1 MRKIDRVK
9 VKRLIKQE
17 VARFIKDNPKS
28 KALLEKGKAFLIG
41 GVPMAGMAGWAG
53 SFPIYV
59 KEAHGAYLTDVDGH
73 RYLDLCLGD
82 TGAMCGHTPKAT
94 IDAINKQIN
103 KGFTYWLPT
112 EDSIWVG
119 EELTRRFKVTHW
131 QVYLRASDA
140 NVVAIGVA
148 RDVTRRYPILIY
160 DGCYHGHVPDT
171 KFGLMN
177 EGYWPGLS
185 NSQEDS
191 VVIDG
196 GIMWRNNHALGS
208 VPTKITGTRVIQFN
222 DINALE
228 RTLATREIACVLAEP
243 AMTNVGIIMP
253 DPGYH
258 DALRALT
265 RKYGT
270 ILIIDETH
278 TMCSGTGGLIKLWN
292 LDPDI
297 VTLGKPVAGGIA
309 TALMGISDRVDN
321 DLKIRGSGRPMKN
334 LGGGTLSGN
343 ALSIAAMRA
352 TLEHVLTE
360 ETYAH
365 TIGLCKQLVEG
376 VDRTIKDNDLPWH
389 VLRLGCRAEWRWSP
403 VPPKNGLEAKT
414 AMDPDLHELVHI
426 YFMNRGIL
434 LTPPHSMVLIAPD
447 CTVED
452 IDFHNRVFQE
462 FVSELIK

>member
-1 MRKIDRVK
+1 MVTIDRAK
-9 VKRLIKQE
+9 IKKLIEREKL
-17 VARFIKDNPKS
+17 RFDSQRPKS
-28 KALLEKGKAFLIG
+28 KALFDRGKTSLIA
-41 GVPMAGMAGWAG
+41 GVPMAGMAEWAG

-82 TGAMCGHTPKAT
+82 TGAMCGHTPQAT
-94 IDAINKQIN
+94 IEAVIKQIN

-148 RDVTRRYPILIY
+148 RDVTHRYPILIY

-171 KFGLMN
+171 KYGFTDSGYRPDISE
-177 EGYWPGLS
+177 EGVKIE
-185 NSQEDS
+185 NN
-191 VVIDG
+191 IF
-196 GIMWRNNHALGS
+196 WRSNHALG
-208 VPTKITGTRVIQFN
+208 PIPNKAAGTRVIQFN

-278 TMCSGTGGLIKLWN
+278 TMCSGTGGLIKIWN

-297 VTLGKPVAGGIA
+297 VTLGKPIASGIP
-309 TALMGISDRVDN
+309 TAVMGISDQVDR
-321 DLKIRGSGRPMKN
+321 DLKVRGSGKPMKN

-352 TLEHVLTE
+352 TLEYVLTE

-365 TIGLCKQLVEG
+365 TSSLCKRLVDG
-376 VDRTIKDNDLPWH
+376 VNKMIKDNNLPWH
-389 VLRLGCRAEWRWSP
+389 VLRLGCRAEWRWSQT
-403 VPPKNGLEAKT
+403 PPRNGKEAHD
-414 AMDPDLHELVHI
+414 AFDPDLHKLVHLF
-426 YFMNRGIL
+426 FMNRGIL